1 MSVTTIL
8 GILNKSV
15 LKNWKIDEDLIKA
28 IKENKLACKASKG
41 AKRP

>member
-28 IKENKLACKASKG
+28 IKECKLAFEASKG